1 MMYKEN
7 TLNIENYFKTILD
20 SAFQVHT
27 ILGPGL
33 LESAY
38 EECLYFELLQA
49 GLNVQKQKTLPLI
62 YKDKKLDA
70 GYRIDLLVEQKII
83 VEIKSVESFCDV
95 HLAQILTYMK
105 LSQCKLGLLLNFNV
119 SHLKNGL
126 KRVIL

>member
-49 GLNVQKQKTLPLI
+49 GLNVQKQKALPLI